1 MNYSD
6 LGLDIEYKKVE
17 VELIGD
23 KKLNVLTYLPIKEK
37 TQMLQF
43 IVNNVIDPKTG
54 CASPIRTEIYFSIA
68 VCHWYGGIGFSDE
81 DMAKISDV
89 YDALEVN
96 KVIQTIIDYVP
107 YDEINFMRDLA
118 EETVADVARYN
129 SSAAGIIQSMADSSG
144 SLDAQLS
151 DIIKKVQSREGLEM
165 LDMIKNEGK
174 KD

>member
-6 LGLDIEYKKVE
+6 LGLNIEIKEAEVE
-17 VELIGD
+17 VAGG
-23 KKLNVLTYLPIKEK
+23 KKLNVLTYLPIKDK
-37 TQMLQF
+37 TEMLQF
-43 IVNNVIDPKTG
+43 IVNNVIDLKTG

-68 VCHWYGGIGFSDE
+68 VCHWYGGIDFSNE
-81 DMAKISDV
+81 DMTNIGEV
-89 YDALEVN
+89 YDTLEVN

-107 YDEINFMRDLA
+107 YDEISFMRELA

-151 DIIKKVQSREGLEM
+151 DIIQKVQSREGLEM

>member
-6 LGLDIEYKKVE
+6 LGLDIEIKEAEVE
-17 VELIGD
+17 VAGG
-23 KKLNVLTYLPIKEK
+23 KKLNVLTYLPMKDK
-37 TQMLQF
+37 TEMLQF

-54 CASPIRTEIYFSIA
+54 CASPIRMEIYFSIA
-68 VCHWYGGIGFSDE
+68 MCHWYGRIDFSNE

-96 KVIQTIIDYVP
+96 KVIQTVVDYVP

-129 SSAAGIIQSMADSSG
+129 SSAAGIVQSMADSSG
-144 SLDAQLS
+144 SLDKQLS

>member
-23 KKLNVLTYLPIKEK
+23 KKLDVLTYLPIREK
-37 TQMLQF
+37 TEMLQF

-68 VCHWYGGIGFSDE
+68 VCHWYGGIDFSNE
-81 DMAKISDV
+81 DMANIGDV
-89 YDALEVN
+89 YDALELN
-96 KVIQTIIDYVP
+96 KVIQTIIDHVP

-144 SLDAQLS
+144 SLDKQLS
-151 DIIKKVQSREGLEM
+151 DIIQKVQSREGLEM

>member
-6 LGLDIEYKKVE
+6 LGLNIEYKKIE
-17 VELIGD
+17 VELIED
-23 KKLNVLTYLPIKEK
+23 KKLEVLTYLPVREK
-37 TQMLQF
+37 TEMLQF
-43 IVNNVIDPKTG
+43 IINNVIDPKTG
-54 CASPIRTEIYFSIA
+54 CASPIRMEIYFSIA
-68 VCHWYGGIGFSDE
+68 VCHWYGGIDFSNE

-89 YDALEVN
+89 YDALELN
-96 KVIQTIIDYVP
+96 KVIQTIIDHVP

-129 SSAAGIIQSMADSSG
+129 SSAAGIVQSMVDSSG
-144 SLDAQLS
+144 SLDRQLN
-151 DIIKKVQSREGLEM
+151 DIIQKVQSKEGLEL

>member
-6 LGLDIEYKKVE
+6 LGLDIEIKEVE
-17 VELIGD
+17 VEVAGG
-23 KKLNVLTYLPIKEK
+23 KKLNVLTYLPIREK
-37 TQMLQF
+37 TEMLQF

-68 VCHWYGGIGFSDE
+68 VCHWYGGIDFSNE
-81 DMAKISDV
+81 DMANISDV
-89 YDALEVN
+89 YDALELN

-129 SSAAGIIQSMADSSG
+129 SSAAGIVQSMADSSG

-151 DIIKKVQSREGLEM
+151 DIIQKVKSREGLEM

>member
-6 LGLDIEYKKVE
+6 LGLNIEYKKVE
-17 VELIGD
+17 VEVIED
-23 KKLNVLTYLPIKEK
+23 KKLEVLTYLPIREK
-37 TQMLQF
+37 TEMLQF

-54 CASPIRTEIYFSIA
+54 CASPIRMEIYFSIA
-68 VCHWYGGIGFSDE
+68 VCHWYGGIDFSNE

-89 YDALEVN
+89 YDALELN
-96 KVIQTIIDYVP
+96 KVIQTIIDHVP
-107 YDEINFMRDLA
+107 YDEINFMRELA

-129 SSAAGIIQSMADSSG
+129 SSAAGIVQSMVDSSG
-144 SLDAQLS
+144 SLDRQLN
-151 DIIKKVQSREGLEM
+151 DIIQKVQSKEGLEL

>member
-17 VELIGD
+17 VQLIGD
-23 KKLNVLTYLPIKEK
+23 KKLEVLTYLPIKEK
-37 TQMLQF
+37 TEMLQF

-68 VCHWYGGIGFSDE
+68 VCHWYGGIDFSNE

-89 YDALEVN
+89 YDALELN
-96 KVIQTIIDYVP
+96 KVIQTIIDHVP

-144 SLDAQLS
+144 SLDKQLS
-151 DIIKKVQSREGLEM
+151 DIIQKVQSREGLEM

>member
-6 LGLDIEYKKVE
+6 LGLNIEYKKVE

-23 KKLNVLTYLPIKEK
+23 KKLDVLTYLPIREK
-37 TQMLQF
+37 TEMLQF

-54 CASPIRTEIYFSIA
+54 CASPIRMEIYFSIA
-68 VCHWYGGIGFSDE
+68 MCHWYGRIDFSNE

-89 YDALEVN
+89 YDALELN

-129 SSAAGIIQSMADSSG
+129 SSAAGIVQSMADSSG
-144 SLDAQLS
+144 SLDKQLS
-151 DIIKKVQSREGLEM
+151 DII
-165 LDMIKNEGK
+165 
-174 KD
+174 

>member
-1 MNYSD
+1 MNYND
-6 LGLDIEYKKVE
+6 LGLDIEYKQVE
-17 VELIGD
+17 VEIAGG
-23 KKLNVLTYLPIKEK
+23 KKLNVLTYLPMKDK
-37 TQMLQF
+37 TEMLQF

-54 CASPIRTEIYFSIA
+54 CASPIRMEIYFSIA
-68 VCHWYGGIGFSDE
+68 ICHWYGGIDFSNE

-129 SSAAGIIQSMADSSG
+129 SSAAGIVQSMADSSG
-144 SLDAQLS
+144 SLDKQLS
-151 DIIKKVQSREGLEM
+151 DIIQKVQSKEGLEL

>member
-6 LGLDIEYKKVE
+6 LGLDIEIKEVE
-17 VELIGD
+17 VEVAEG
-23 KKLNVLTYLPIKEK
+23 KKLNVLTYLPMKDK
-37 TQMLQF
+37 TEMLQF

-54 CASPIRTEIYFSIA
+54 CASPIRMEIYFSIA
-68 VCHWYGGIGFSDE
+68 MCHWYGRIDFSNE

-107 YDEINFMRDLA
+107 YDEINFMRELA

>member
-6 LGLDIEYKKVE
+6 LGLDIEIKEVE
-17 VELIGD
+17 VEVAGG
-23 KKLNVLTYLPIKEK
+23 KKLNVLTYLPMKDK
-37 TQMLQF
+37 TEMLQF

-54 CASPIRTEIYFSIA
+54 CASPIRMEIYFSIA
-68 VCHWYGGIGFSDE
+68 MCHWYGGIGFSDE

-107 YDEINFMRDLA
+107 YDEINFMRELA

-144 SLDAQLS
+144 SLDEQLS

>member
-17 VELIGD
+17 VQLIGD
-23 KKLNVLTYLPIKEK
+23 KKLEVLTYLPVREK
-37 TQMLQF
+37 TEMLQF
-43 IVNNVIDPKTG
+43 IINNVIDPKTG

-68 VCHWYGGIGFSDE
+68 VCHWYGGIDFSNE
-81 DMAKISDV
+81 DMANIEKV
-89 YDALEVN
+89 YDALELN
-96 KVIQTIIDYVP
+96 KVIQAIIDYVP

-144 SLDAQLS
+144 SLDKQLS
-151 DIIKKVQSREGLEM
+151 DIIQKVQSREGLEM

>member
-23 KKLNVLTYLPIKEK
+23 KKLDVLTYLPIREK
-37 TQMLQF
+37 TETLQF

-68 VCHWYGGIGFSDE
+68 VCHWYGGIDFSNE

-89 YDALEVN
+89 YDALELN
-96 KVIQTIIDYVP
+96 KVIQTIIDHVP

-118 EETVADVARYN
+118 EETIADVARYN
-129 SSAAGIIQSMADSSG
+129 SSAAGIVQSMVDSSG
-144 SLDAQLS
+144 SLDRQLN
-151 DIIKKVQSREGLEM
+151 DIIQKVQSKEGLDL

>member
-6 LGLDIEYKKVE
+6 LGLDIEIKEVE
-17 VELIGD
+17 VEVAGG
-23 KKLNVLTYLPIKEK
+23 KKFNVLTYLPMKDK
-37 TQMLQF
+37 TEMLQF

-68 VCHWYGGIGFSDE
+68 VCHWYGGIDFSNE
-81 DMAKISDV
+81 DMTNIGEV
-89 YDALEVN
+89 YDTLEVN

-107 YDEINFMRDLA
+107 YDEISFMRELA

>member
-23 KKLNVLTYLPIKEK
+23 KKLNVLTYLPMKDK
-37 TQMLQF
+37 TEMLQF

-68 VCHWYGGIGFSDE
+68 VCHWYGGIDFSNE
-81 DMAKISDV
+81 DMTKISDV

-144 SLDAQLS
+144 SLDEQLS

>member
-6 LGLDIEYKKVE
+6 LGLNIEIKEVE
-17 VELIGD
+17 VEVAGG
-23 KKLNVLTYLPIKEK
+23 KKLNVLTYLPMKGK
-37 TQMLQF
+37 TEMLQF

-54 CASPIRTEIYFSIA
+54 CASPIRMEIYFSIA
-68 VCHWYGGIGFSDE
+68 MCHWYGGIGFSDE

-89 YDALEVN
+89 YDALELN
-96 KVIQTIIDYVP
+96 KVIQTITDYVP

-144 SLDAQLS
+144 SLDEQLS

>member
-6 LGLDIEYKKVE
+6 LGLNIEYKKIE
-17 VELIGD
+17 VELIED
-23 KKLNVLTYLPIKEK
+23 KKLEVLTYLPIREK
-37 TQMLQF
+37 TEMLQF
-43 IVNNVIDPKTG
+43 IVNSVIDPKTG

-68 VCHWYGGIGFSDE
+68 VCHWYGGIDFSNE
-81 DMAKISDV
+81 DMANIGEV
-89 YDALEVN
+89 YDTLELN

-118 EETVADVARYN
+118 EETIADVARYN
-129 SSAAGIIQSMADSSG
+129 SSAAGIVQNMVDSSG
-144 SLDAQLS
+144 SLDRQLN
-151 DIIKKVQSREGLEM
+151 DIIQKVQSKEGLEL

>member
-23 KKLNVLTYLPIKEK
+23 KKLDVLTYLPIREK
-37 TQMLQF
+37 TEMLQF

-68 VCHWYGGIGFSDE
+68 VCHWYGGIDFSNE

-89 YDALEVN
+89 YDALELN

-144 SLDAQLS
+144 SLDKQLS
-151 DIIKKVQSREGLEM
+151 DIIQKVQSKEGLEL

>member
-17 VELIGD
+17 VQLIGD
-23 KKLNVLTYLPIKEK
+23 KKLEVLTYLPVREK
-37 TQMLQF
+37 TEMLQF

-68 VCHWYGGIGFSDE
+68 VCHWYGGIDFSNE

-89 YDALEVN
+89 YDALELN

-129 SSAAGIIQSMADSSG
+129 SSAAGIVQSMADSSG
-144 SLDAQLS
+144 SLDKQLS
-151 DIIKKVQSREGLEM
+151 DIIQKVQSREGLEM

>member
-17 VELIGD
+17 VQLIGD
-23 KKLNVLTYLPIKEK
+23 KKLEVLTYLPIKEK
-37 TQMLQF
+37 TEMLQF

-54 CASPIRTEIYFSIA
+54 CASPIRMEIYFSIA
-68 VCHWYGGIGFSDE
+68 VCHWYGGIDFSNE

-89 YDALEVN
+89 YDALELN
-96 KVIQTIIDYVP
+96 KVIQTIIDHVP

-129 SSAAGIIQSMADSSG
+129 SSAAGIVQSMVDSSG
-144 SLDAQLS
+144 SLDRQLN
-151 DIIKKVQSREGLEM
+151 DIIQKVQSKEGLEL

>member
-6 LGLDIEYKKVE
+6 LGLNIEIKEVE
-17 VELIGD
+17 VEVAGG
-23 KKLNVLTYLPIKEK
+23 KKLSVLTYLPMKNK
-37 TQMLQF
+37 TEMLQF

-54 CASPIRTEIYFSIA
+54 CASPIRMEIYFSIA
-68 VCHWYGGIGFSDE
+68 VCHWYGGIDFSNE

-89 YDALEVN
+89 YDALELN

-107 YDEINFMRDLA
+107 YDEISFMRELA

-144 SLDAQLS
+144 SLDEQLS

>member
-6 LGLDIEYKKVE
+6 LGLNIEYKKIE
-17 VELIGD
+17 VELIED
-23 KKLNVLTYLPIKEK
+23 KKLEVLTYLPIREK
-37 TQMLQF
+37 TEMLQF
-43 IVNNVIDPKTG
+43 IVNSVIDPKTG

-68 VCHWYGGIGFSDE
+68 VCHWYGGIDFSNE
-81 DMAKISDV
+81 DMANIGEV
-89 YDALEVN
+89 YDTLELN

-118 EETVADVARYN
+118 EETIADVARYN
-129 SSAAGIIQSMADSSG
+129 SSAAGIVQNMVDSSG
-144 SLDAQLS
+144 SLDKQLS
-151 DIIKKVQSREGLEM
+151 DIIQKVQSKEGLEL

>member
-6 LGLDIEYKKVE
+6 LGLNIEIKEVE
-17 VELIGD
+17 VELVGG
-23 KKLNVLTYLPIKEK
+23 KKLEVLTYLPVREK
-37 TQMLQF
+37 TEMLQF

-68 VCHWYGGIGFSDE
+68 VCHWYGGIDFANE
-81 DMAKISDV
+81 DMANIEKV
-89 YDALEVN
+89 YDALELN
-96 KVIQTIIDYVP
+96 KVIQAIIDYVP

-144 SLDAQLS
+144 SLDKQLS
-151 DIIKKVQSREGLEM
+151 DIIQKVQSREGLEM

>member
-6 LGLDIEYKKVE
+6 LGLNIEYKKIE
-17 VELIGD
+17 VELIED
-23 KKLNVLTYLPIKEK
+23 KKLEVLTYLPIREK
-37 TQMLQF
+37 TEMLQF

-54 CASPIRTEIYFSIA
+54 CASPIRMEIYFSIA
-68 VCHWYGGIGFSDE
+68 VCHWYGGIDFSNE

-89 YDALEVN
+89 YDALELN
-96 KVIQTIIDYVP
+96 KVIQTIIDHVP

-129 SSAAGIIQSMADSSG
+129 SSAAGIVQSMVDSSG
-144 SLDAQLS
+144 SLDRQLN
-151 DIIKKVQSREGLEM
+151 DIIQKVQSKEGLEL

>member
-6 LGLDIEYKKVE
+6 LGLNIEIKEVE
-17 VELIGD
+17 VELMGG
-23 KKLNVLTYLPIKEK
+23 KKLNVLTYLPMKDK
-37 TQMLQF
+37 TEMLQF

-54 CASPIRTEIYFSIA
+54 CASPVRMEIYFSIA
-68 VCHWYGGIGFSDE
+68 MCHWYGGIDFSDE
-81 DMAKISDV
+81 NMANISDV
-89 YDALEVN
+89 YDALELN
-96 KVIQTIIDYVP
+96 KVIQTIIDHVP

-129 SSAAGIIQSMADSSG
+129 SSAAGIVQSMADSSG
-144 SLDAQLS
+144 SLDKQLS
-151 DIIKKVQSREGLEM
+151 DIIQKVQSKEGLEL

>member
-6 LGLDIEYKKVE
+6 LGLNIEIKEVE
-17 VELIGD
+17 VEVAGG
-23 KKLNVLTYLPIKEK
+23 KKLNVLTYLPMKDK
-37 TQMLQF
+37 TEMLQF

-54 CASPIRTEIYFSIA
+54 CASPIRMEIYFSIA
-68 VCHWYGGIGFSDE
+68 MCHWYGRIDFSNE

-118 EETVADVARYN
+118 EETVADIARYN

-144 SLDAQLS
+144 SLDEQLS

>member
-17 VELIGD
+17 VQLIGD
-23 KKLNVLTYLPIKEK
+23 KKLEVLTYLPIKEK
-37 TQMLQF
+37 TEMLQF

-68 VCHWYGGIGFSDE
+68 VCHWYGGIDFSNE
-81 DMAKISDV
+81 DMANIEKV
-89 YDALEVN
+89 YDALELN
-96 KVIQTIIDYVP
+96 KVIQAIIDYVP

-144 SLDAQLS
+144 SLDKQLS
-151 DIIKKVQSREGLEM
+151 DIIQKVQSREGLEM

>member
-6 LGLDIEYKKVE
+6 LGLNIEYKKVE
-17 VELIGD
+17 VELIED
-23 KKLNVLTYLPIKEK
+23 KKLEVLTYLPIREK
-37 TQMLQF
+37 TEMLQF

-68 VCHWYGGIGFSDE
+68 VCHWYGGIDFSNE
-81 DMAKISDV
+81 DMANIEKV
-89 YDALEVN
+89 YDALELN
-96 KVIQTIIDYVP
+96 KVIQAIIDYVP

-144 SLDAQLS
+144 SLDKQLS
-151 DIIKKVQSREGLEM
+151 DII
-165 LDMIKNEGK
+165 
-174 KD
+174 